1 MSDEVGAPGSDALA
15 PVDVTPA
22 AVTQEPLSA
31 SDAARLLQSM
41 RGKKNEA
48 PAESAEP
55 EQAATAEPESTPE
68 GDDAAQPEKAA
79 PSEDAEVA
87 EPADEPSIEPPRS
100 WTKEAKERWS
110 ALPRETQEYLS
121 NREQERDREVRRSQ
135 NEAAE
140 ARKAVEAELSKVDQV
155 RKDYEAKLP
164 ALLQALQDTQ
174 AAQFPDIKTM
184 ADVERL
190 ANEDPFRYLQWQAH
204 QQKLMAVN
212 HEAEQAKQRETVEK
226 QSKWTKY
233 VQEENSI
240 AAELHPELADP
251 DKAQQLQTAA
261 VSLLKDK
268 GFTQQELTRLASGE
282 DWLSIYDHRIQSLLL
297 DGVKYQALQKAPPKA
312 VPKAVPPVQR
322 PGVAPPRGAANVQ
335 NVQALSTRLAASGR
349 IEDAVALLAERRKAR

>member
-1 MSDEVGAPGSDALA
+1 MSDEFGAPGSDAISA
-15 PVDVTPA
+15 VEVTPA
-22 AVTQEPLSA
+22 AVTQEPLSP

-41 RGKKNEA
+41 RGRKNEA

-55 EQAATAEPESTPE
+55 EQAATAEPESPPQ
-68 GDDAAQPEKAA
+68 GDDADQPEAA
-79 PSEDAEVA
+79 PSGDAEA
-87 EPADEPSIEPPRS
+87 TEPAQEPSIEPPRS

-140 ARKAVEAELSKVDQV
+140 ARKAVEAELAKVDQV

-164 ALLQALQDTQ
+164 ALLQALQDTH
-174 AAQFPDIKTM
+174 AAQFSDIKTM
-184 ADVERL
+184 SDVERL
-190 ANEDPFRYLQWQAH
+190 AQEDPFRYLQWQAH

-226 QSKWTKY
+226 QSKWTKHI
-233 VQEENSI
+233 QEENTR

-251 DKAQQLQTAA
+251 AKAQQLQTAA
-261 VSLLKDK
+261 VVLLHDK

-282 DWLSIYDHRIQSLLL
+282 DKLSIYDHRIQSLLL

-322 PGVAPPRGAANVQ
+322 PGAAPPKGAANVQ
-335 NVQALSTRLAASGR
+335 NVQALTAKLANSGR
-349 IEDAVALLAERRKAR
+349 IEDAVALLSERRKAR